1 MMPEGSR
8 NRSACRFHWT
18 VYIRLEQE
26 EMEIRELRRDD
37 IDAWVRLRSALWPD
51 ARPDALLADADR
63 ILSSPD
69 EICFLLT
76 HPSQGA
82 VGFIE
87 GAVHPGPE
95 TPYAH
100 VEAWYVA
107 PDFRRQG
114 HGAALMDR
122 LENWCLHRT
131 IRHLTS
137 DTEAKYPISP
147 RAHASCGFRVLTQQT
162 IFIKELRSGHADDH

>member
-1 MMPEGSR
+1 
-8 NRSACRFHWT
+8 
-18 VYIRLEQE
+18 
-26 EMEIRELRRDD
+26 MEIRELQRDD
-37 IDAWVRLRSALWPD
+37 VDAWVGLRGALWPD

-69 EICFLLT
+69 EICFLLI
-76 HPSQGA
+76 HPSRGA

-87 GAVHPGPE
+87 GAVHRHRE
-95 TPYAH
+95 TPYTH
-100 VEAWYVA
+100 VEAWYVD

-131 IRHLTS
+131 ICHLTS
-137 DTEAKYPISP
+137 DTEARYPISP
-147 RAHASCGFRVLTQQT
+147 RAHTSCGFRVLAQQT
-162 IFIKELRSGHADDH
+162 IFIKELQSSAGRDADKLRR

>member
-1 MMPEGSR
+1 
-8 NRSACRFHWT
+8 
-18 VYIRLEQE
+18 
-26 EMEIRELRRDD
+26 MEIRELQRDD
-37 IDAWVRLRSALWPD
+37 VDAWVRLRCALWPD
-51 ARPDALLADADR
+51 VRPDALLADADR
-63 ILSSPD
+63 VLSSPD
-69 EICFLLT
+69 EICFLLI
-76 HPSQGA
+76 HPSLGA

-87 GAVHPGPE
+87 GAVHRRSE

-114 HGAALMDR
+114 HGAELMDR

-131 IRHLTS
+131 ICHLTS
-137 DTEAKYPISP
+137 DTETKYPISP

-162 IFIKELRSGHADDH
+162 IFIKELQPGNSAVVDRPKTDGNTATDT

>member
-1 MMPEGSR
+1 
-8 NRSACRFHWT
+8 
-18 VYIRLEQE
+18 
-26 EMEIRELRRDD
+26 METRELQRDD
-37 IDAWVRLRSALWPD
+37 VEAWVTLRRTLWPHAD
-51 ARPDALLADADR
+51 PDSLLADADQV
-63 ILSSPD
+63 LSSPD
-69 EICFLLT
+69 EICFLLI
-76 HPSQGA
+76 HPSLGA

-107 PDFRRQG
+107 PEFRRQG
-114 HGAALMDR
+114 YGRKLLDR

-131 IRHLTS
+131 ICYLTS
-137 DTEAKYPISP
+137 DTGPDYPISP

-162 IFIKELRSGHADDH
+162 IFIKELQQSAARDADRPRP

>member
-1 MMPEGSR
+1 
-8 NRSACRFHWT
+8 
-18 VYIRLEQE
+18 
-26 EMEIRELRRDD
+26 MEIRELHRDD
-37 IDAWVRLRSALWPD
+37 VDAWVRLRGALWSD
-51 ARPDALLADADR
+51 ARLDALLADADR

-69 EICFLLT
+69 EICFLLI
-76 HPSQGA
+76 HPSRGA

-87 GAVHPGPE
+87 GAIHRGPE
-95 TPYAH
+95 TPYTH
-100 VEAWYVA
+100 VEAWYVD

-131 IRHLTS
+131 ICHLTS
-137 DTEAKYPISP
+137 DTEAQYPISP

-162 IFIKELRSGHADDH
+162 IFIKELQPDAARDADKPRT